1 MGKNRRQ
8 KAQQRQEQMASSSSF
23 AGQTNVHPT
32 AIGNQEEQKE
42 EEEQVFSQAMELVY
56 GSLITMAMHTAIEL
70 GVFEIL
76 GKVESGATLSSE
88 QIVAQMPTTNPDAPA
103 LVERI
108 CSFLALHG
116 VLGCSLVDDVD
127 TSPSQKLYYL
137 KPVSKHFARCCN
149 QDGVSL
155 APLVALVHDKVYL
168 ESWSQL
174 KNAILE
180 GGHAFNRAHDGMNA
194 YEYASKDAR
203 FSQVFNTAM
212 FNRTT
217 ILVKK
222 MLESYKGFEKLKQV
236 VDVGGGIGVALSLI
250 TSKYPNIK
258 GINFDLPH
266 VIQHAPPFPGVKHVA
281 GDMFESVPKGDAIF
295 LKGILHAWSDDCC
308 LKLLKNCY
316 NALPNTGKV
325 IVLEQILPIYVD
337 IAPFFQ
343 EKSLSDMLMM
353 TQTPG
358 GKERMQQELFA
369 LAFGAGFKRISIAGR
384 VCNTI
389 VLEFIKN

>member
-56 GSLITMAMHTAIEL
+56 GSLIPMAMHTAIEL

-127 TSPSQKLYYL
+127 TLPFQRLYYL

-168 ESWSQL
+168 ESWS
-174 KNAILE
+174 
-180 GGHAFNRAHDGMNA
+180 
-194 YEYASKDAR
+194 
-203 FSQVFNTAM
+203 V
-212 FNRTT
+212 
-217 ILVKK
+217 
-222 MLESYKGFEKLKQV
+222 
-236 VDVGGGIGVALSLI
+236 
-250 TSKYPNIK
+250 
-258 GINFDLPH
+258 
-266 VIQHAPPFPGVKHVA
+266 
-281 GDMFESVPKGDAIF
+281 
-295 LKGILHAWSDDCC
+295 
-308 LKLLKNCY
+308 
-316 NALPNTGKV
+316 
-325 IVLEQILPIYVD
+325 
-337 IAPFFQ
+337 
-343 EKSLSDMLMM
+343 
-353 TQTPG
+353 
-358 GKERMQQELFA
+358 
-369 LAFGAGFKRISIAGR
+369 
-384 VCNTI
+384 
-389 VLEFIKN
+389 